1 MRLLERTLQ
10 MISIHARAHTEG
22 AMGGRARVFKSE
34 GVSVRASVL
43 PESGSAETGVR
54 GDVHTDRM
62 RLLVSRD
69 TRVTA
74 GDGVLMN
81 DTMYIVRAINRWRAH
96 LELICEAW
104 KG

>member
-10 MISIHARAHTEG
+10 MISIYARTHTED

-43 PESGSAETGVR
+43 PESGGAETGVR
-54 GDVHTDRM
+54 GDVHTDRV

-69 TRVTA
+69 TRVRA
-74 GDGVLMN
+74 GDGVLIN

-96 LELICEAW
+96 LELICEAR